1 MTLASSDPDE
11 LHRLEEARR
20 QAQRQLEAIDR
31 QIKRR
36 MAALIPGLLP
46 KRSRHARNAPAD
58 PEAFLARYRMNLAA
72 LTAERQ
78 PEIDALSG
86 NLVRLDRAIAD
97 LCAELRRPRLDESG
111 DIPTML
117 MSLSTGREAHVR

>member
-46 KRSRHARNAPAD
+46 KRFRHARNAPAN
-58 PEAFLARYRMNLAA
+58 PEAFVARYRMILAA

-78 PEIDALSG
+78 PEIDALSAT
-86 NLVRLDRAIAD
+86 LARLDRAIA
-97 LCAELRRPRLDESG
+97 ELRQHYDAVASMYPG
-111 DIPTML
+111 AIKTTP
-117 MSLSTGREAHVR
+117 LSISTRREAHLR

>member
-20 QAQRQLEAIDR
+20 QVQRQLEAIDR

-36 MAALIPGLLP
+36 MAALIPRLLP
-46 KRSRHARNAPAD
+46 KQSRQTRNAPSK
-58 PEAFLARYRMNLAA
+58 PGAFLALYRMNLAA

-78 PEIDALSG
+78 PEIDALSAT
-86 NLVRLDRAIAD
+86 LARLDRAIA
-97 LCAELRRPRLDESG
+97 ELRQHYDAVASMYPGAIKTTPVS
-111 DIPTML
+111 ISMQC
-117 MSLSTGREAHVR
+117 EAHVR